1 MPFQPLAVAA
11 VDFGTHGTGFAW
23 SPVDARNSRVE
34 DRVVNFC
41 NRWAAMPVATA
52 KNLTALLLDE
62 NGDVVAWGYD
72 ARKRSLTM
80 SPEKLAKHRYMTAF
94 KMALDGDPLIAT
106 GDEDAPLVSTRPEG
120 AATGEKWLPAFGAI
134 SSYLQCIREQAVD
147 QITASGYSEDVI
159 RWCLTIPGSWSDF
172 QKQVMR
178 EAAKTA
184 GFPTEEGR
192 LLLAYEPEAAA
203 HHARVSGTRVER
215 RSRGAVKT
223 ATLMTPGVRF
233 LVVDCGGGTVD
244 TTAYENDRAGLMVEL
259 ARAEGAK
266 LGSNYINEAFLDLLA
281 KRLGGHEVVAQLRKQ
296 HPGAYLELLDAWERT
311 KLNITFKHSETEYI
325 TLPAAVDRF
334 IDDTTRTRLARLQ
347 DDVTDAIAVSP
358 EESRNLFETVVP
370 GILRLVD
377 EQLEVMQKTA
387 EKKSQPPVV
396 LLVGGFG
403 TSPYLQASVETH
415 VSGRAQFLVAPDPN
429 VAVLFG
435 AVHFCYEPHTRAR
448 RAKLT
453 YGIRTAELFSEGI
466 DPEECKFQD
475 EDNRDMCRD
484 RFSRFVQ
491 MGEVVPTFKEIRHR
505 YQPIFASQDSLTICL
520 YTSDN
525 PDPRYT
531 SEEGCVKVGEI
542 TVDLTKV
549 MRFALE
555 DRGVDVFMKFG
566 ETEVKV
572 RAVVQRSGEE
582 ASTDIRFHSNL

>member
-1 MPFQPLAVAA
+1 MPFDPLAVAA

-23 SPVDARNSRVE
+23 APVDARNARVE

-62 NGDVVAWGYD
+62 NGDVAAWGYD

-80 SPEKLAKHRYMTAF
+80 RTEQLAKHRYMTAF

-106 GDEDAPLVSTRPEG
+106 GDEDGTPASTHPDV
-120 AATGEKWLPAFGAI
+120 AATGEKWIPAFSAI
-134 SSYLQCIREQAVD
+134 SAYLQCIREQAVD
-147 QITASGYSEDVI
+147 QITASGYGEDVI

-178 EAAKTA
+178 EAAKAA

-215 RSRGAVKT
+215 RGRGAKA

-244 TTAYENDRAGLMVEL
+244 TTAYENDADGLMVEL

-281 KRLGGHEVVAQLRKQ
+281 KRLGGHEVVTQLRRQ
-296 HPGAYLELLDAWERT
+296 HPGAYLELLDSWERT
-311 KLNITFKHSETEYI
+311 KLNITFKHDDTEYI
-325 TLPAAVDRF
+325 NLPAAVDRF
-334 IDDTTRTRLARLQ
+334 IDDATRTRLARLQ

-358 EESRNLFETVVP
+358 EESRTLFETVVP
-370 GILRLVD
+370 GILKLVD
-377 EQLEVMQKTA
+377 EQLDVMQKTA
-387 EKKSQPPVV
+387 DKKAQQPVV

-403 TSPYLQASVETH
+403 TSPYLQASVQEH

-453 YGIRTAELFSEGI
+453 YGIRSAQPFEEGI
-466 DPEECKFQD
+466 DPEDSKFQD
-475 EDNRDMCRD
+475 EDNRDMCEG
-484 RFSRFVQ
+484 RFSRFVRT
-491 MGEVVPTFKEIRHR
+491 GEVVPTDKEVAHT
-505 YQPIFASQDSLTICL
+505 YHPLFASQDVLRICL
-520 YTSDN
+520 YTSDH
-525 PDPRYT
+525 PEPRYT
-531 SEEGCVKVGEI
+531 SDEGCAKVGEI
-542 TVDLTKV
+542 TVSLAKV
-549 MRFALE
+549 MRFAME
-555 DRGVDVFMKFG
+555 ERGVKVFMKFG

-572 RAVVQRSGEE
+572 RAVVERSGEE
-582 ASTDIRFHSNL
+582 TSTEIRFHSNL

>member
-1 MPFQPLAVAA
+1 MAFKPLAVAA

-23 SPVDARNSRVE
+23 APVDARNSRVE

-41 NRWAAMPVATA
+41 NRWPAMPVATA

-62 NGDVVAWGYD
+62 NGDVAAWGFD

-80 SPEKLAKHRYMTAF
+80 RPEQLAKHRYLTAF
-94 KMALDGDPLIAT
+94 KMALDGDPLVAT
-106 GDEDAPLVSTRPEG
+106 GDEGTPLTSADTDAVG
-120 AATGEKWLPAFGAI
+120 TGKKWLPAFGAI
-134 SSYLQCIREQAVD
+134 AAYLQCIREQAID

-178 EAAKTA
+178 DAAKTA

-215 RSRGAVKT
+215 RGRGSKA

-244 TTAYENDRAGLMVEL
+244 TTAYENDPDGLMVEL

-281 KRLGGHEVVAQLRKQ
+281 KRLGGHEVVTQLRQQ

-311 KLNITFKHSETEYI
+311 KLNITFKHADTEYI

-334 IDDTTRTRLARLQ
+334 IDDATRTRLARLQ

-358 EESRNLFETVVP
+358 EESRSLFETVVP
-370 GILRLVD
+370 GILQLID
-377 EQLEVMQKTA
+377 EQLEAMQKTA
-387 EKKSQPPVV
+387 VKRAQPPVV

-403 TSPYLQASVETH
+403 TSAYLQASVEEH
-415 VSGRAQFLVAPDPN
+415 VAGRAQFLVAPDPN

-453 YGIRTAELFSEGI
+453 YGVQTSMLFEEGI
-466 DPEECKFQD
+466 DPEEGKYQD
-475 EDNRDMCRD
+475 EDKRDLCKD
-484 RFSRFVQ
+484 RFSVFVRQ
-491 MGEVVPTFKEIRHR
+491 GDAVPTEKEVNRS
-505 YQPIFASQDSLTICL
+505 YQPVFANQDALTIPL
-520 YTSDN
+520 YTSDR

-531 SEEGCVKVGEI
+531 HDGGCVKVGEVA
-542 TVDLTKV
+542 VDLTKV

-555 DRGVDVFMKFG
+555 DRGVRVFMKFG

-572 RAVVQRSGEE
+572 RAVVERSGEE
-582 ASTDIRFHSNL
+582 ASTEIRFHNNL

>member
-1 MPFQPLAVAA
+1 M
-11 VDFGTHGTGFAW
+11 
-23 SPVDARNSRVE
+23 
-34 DRVVNFC
+34 NFC

-62 NGDVVAWGYD
+62 NGDVAAWGYD

-80 SPEKLAKHRYMTAF
+80 RPEQLAKHRYMTAF

-106 GDEDAPLVSTRPEG
+106 GDQDGPPVSVLPPSS
-120 AATGEKWLPAFGAI
+120 ATGEKWIPAFGAI
-134 SSYLQCIREQAVD
+134 SAYLQCIREQAVD

-215 RSRGAVKT
+215 RGRGAKG

-244 TTAYENDRAGLMVEL
+244 TTAYENDSDGLMVEL

-281 KRLGGHEVVAQLRKQ
+281 KRLGGHDVVAQLRQQ

-311 KLNITFKHSETEYI
+311 KINITFKHSDTEYI

-334 IDDTTRTRLARLQ
+334 IDDATRTRLARLQ
-347 DDVTDAIAVSP
+347 DDVTDAIAVSA
-358 EESRNLFETVVP
+358 EESRSLFETVVP
-370 GILRLVD
+370 GILQLVD
-377 EQLEVMQKTA
+377 EQLEVMQKSA
-387 EKKSQPPVV
+387 DKKAQPPVV

-403 TSPYLQASVETH
+403 TSPYLQASVEEH
-415 VSGRAQFLVAPDPN
+415 VSDRAQFLVAPDPN

-453 YGIRTAELFSEGI
+453 YGIASAEKFEEGV
-466 DPEECKFQD
+466 DPDDCKFQD

-484 RFSRFVQ
+484 RFSRFVNV
-491 MGEVVPTFKEIRHR
+491 GEVVPTDKEVGHS
-505 YQPIFASQDSLTICL
+505 YTPLFASQDVLKVRL
-520 YTSDN
+520 YTSDH

-531 SEEGCVKVGEI
+531 HDEGCVKVGEVS
-542 TVDLTKV
+542 VDLSKV
-549 MRFALE
+549 MRFAME
-555 DRGVDVFMKFG
+555 DRGVRVFMKFG

-572 RAVVQRSGEE
+572 RAVVERSGEE
-582 ASTDIRFHSNL
+582 VSTEIRFHSNL